1 VTGPARDL
9 VGYGP
14 APPHVAWPTG
24 ARLAI
29 NVALNYEEG
38 SERSPLEGDRDL
50 EPLTDSRYDIPAGE
64 RDLYMESSYEYGSRV
79 GVWRLLRL
87 LDEIG
92 IRPTV
97 FGCGLAF
104 ERNPAAVA
112 AFVERGC
119 DFVGHGYR
127 WIPHLGLTV
136 EEQAADIRR
145 CVDVLERMTGR
156 RVLGWFG
163 RAPNTVHTR
172 GLLAEAG
179 LLYDSGAVNDDL
191 PYFTDVGG
199 RPFLVVPY
207 SLDVN
212 DVRFWK
218 GELATGDQF
227 ETYVRDSF
235 DRERGGPEDD
245 DHRPPSAD
253 HRAPGPPRRPPPG
266 ARAHPPARRT
276 LVRGARRHRPRV
288 GRPVR
293 PRRHVEPNLSAIA
306 VARRAASSRRS
317 LVIVP

>member
-1 VTGPARDL
+1 MTEPARDL
-9 VGYGP
+9 LGYGP
-14 APPHVAWPTG
+14 APPRVAWPTG

-29 NVALNYEEG
+29 NVVLNYEEG
-38 SERSPLEGDRDL
+38 AERSPLEGDRDV
-50 EPLTDSRYDIPAGE
+50 EPLVDSRYDVPTGE

-79 GVWRLLRL
+79 GIWRLLGL

-119 DFVGHGYR
+119 DLVGHGYR

-136 EEQAADIRR
+136 DEQAADIRR

-172 GLLAEAG
+172 RLLAEAG

-218 GELATGDQF
+218 GDLATGDQF
-227 ETYVRDSF
+227 QAYVRDSF
-235 DRERGGPEDD
+235 DVLYAESAETPRMMSIGLHPRIIGRPGRLASLRRALEYIRGHDGLWFARRDD
-245 DHRPPSAD
+245 I
-253 HRAPGPPRRPPPG
+253 
-266 ARAHPPARRT
+266 ARAWVAQFGPDDMWN
-276 LVRGARRHRPRV
+276 RP
-288 GRPVR
+288 
-293 PRRHVEPNLSAIA
+293 
-306 VARRAASSRRS
+306 
-317 LVIVP
+317 

>member
-1 VTGPARDL
+1 MTEPARDL
-9 VGYGP
+9 LGYGP
-14 APPHVAWPTG
+14 APPRVAWPTG

-29 NVALNYEEG
+29 NVVLNYEEG
-38 SERSPLEGDRDL
+38 AERSPLEGDRDV
-50 EPLTDSRYDIPAGE
+50 EPLVDSRYDVPAGE

-79 GVWRLLRL
+79 GIWRLLGL

-119 DFVGHGYR
+119 DLVGHGYR

-136 EEQAADIRR
+136 DEQAADIRR

-172 GLLAEAG
+172 RLLAEAG

-218 GELATGDQF
+218 GDLATGDQF
-227 ETYVRDSF
+227 QAYVRDSF
-235 DRERGGPEDD
+235 DVLYAESAETPRMMSIGLHPRIIGRPGRLASLRRALEYIRGHDGLWFARRDD
-245 DHRPPSAD
+245 I
-253 HRAPGPPRRPPPG
+253 
-266 ARAHPPARRT
+266 ARAWVAQFGPDDMWN
-276 LVRGARRHRPRV
+276 RP
-288 GRPVR
+288 
-293 PRRHVEPNLSAIA
+293 
-306 VARRAASSRRS
+306 
-317 LVIVP
+317 